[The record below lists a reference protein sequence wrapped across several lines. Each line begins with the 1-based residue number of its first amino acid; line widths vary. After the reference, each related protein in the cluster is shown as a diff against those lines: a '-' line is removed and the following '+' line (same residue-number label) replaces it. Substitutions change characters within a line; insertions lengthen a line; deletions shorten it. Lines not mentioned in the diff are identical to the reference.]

1 MNKKNESSA
10 MAGGNIA
17 GVQGGGGFPLVKRK
31 SPLESS
37 ENFEDLVNYCLLND
51 MDIEEVVK
59 KRGSNWVVF
68 DDKTGVEKGSYPTR
82 SDAWA
87 KQRQFRQSNKNE
99 KKRKYKKHNRPHSD
113 GAKTAPK
120 AKTGSKAKAAPKAKL
135 APKPK
140 VEKEN
145 FLRVLKQKFTEAII
159 KEASSLSYVFEQSPL
174 DNDTVTWENFLQKLS
189 RQALMSDEKLKN
201 ILRNVAKAEIKILG
215 SSVAAIKQVL
225 ESTGQFE
232 VAQGKSDQDS
242 EGNLFLAFMV
252 TVPEAKKKIPFA
264 VKVENGRPLI
274 HFPDQARAELNSMV
288 GEEGKLLRAELMH
301 IQETVLDKI
310 EDLSSATEKRNAYLK
325 GMESQMDRILKN
337 MDSLEIAMLKHVI
350 KSKYKGVK

>member
-1 MNKKNESSA
+1 MDKKNESSM
-10 MAGGNIA
+10 MAGGAVA
-17 GVQGGGGFPLVKRK
+17 GAQGSSGFPLVKRK
-31 SPLESS
+31 SLESQ
-37 ENFEDLVNYCLLND
+37 ENFEDLVNFCLLND

-82 SDAWA
+82 ADAWN
-87 KQRQFRQSNKNE
+87 KQRQFRKSASAKKKTKKAPKKQKPKVGNKAQE
-99 KKRKYKKHNRPHSD
+99 APK
-113 GAKTAPK
+113 AKTAPK
-120 AKTGSKAKAAPKAKL
+120 AKLAAKPH
-135 APKPK
+135 
-140 VEKEN
+140 VEKES
-145 FLRVLKQKFTEAII
+145 FLRALKKKFTEAII

-174 DNDTVTWENFLQKLS
+174 DNDSVTWENFLQKLS

-201 ILRNVAKAEIKILG
+201 ILRNVAKAEIKILA

-232 VAQGKSDQDS
+232 IAQGKSDQDS
-242 EGNLFLAFMV
+242 EGNLFLGFMV
-252 TVPEAKKKIPFA
+252 SVPEAGKKIPFA

-274 HFPDQARAELNSMV
+274 HFPDQARAELNSMA

-301 IQETVLDKI
+301 IQETILDKI